1 MRQIAGAPAAAG
13 NRAAILLIRVAAIL
27 NVIHASLTYYSAR
40 QRNRSGAPY
49 MEPFE
54 REVVSDLDEQTDDRA
69 ESRRKL
75 PLHVRILLG
84 LFIGA
89 TLGSGARA
97 MLGPD
102 APALTWVVRHLAEP
116 VGQLF
121 LRALLMTV
129 VPLVVSSLVVGVAG
143 IGDVRRLGRVGVRT
157 VGFCLVISVISVGL
171 GILLANTV
179 RPGTRLDPATR
190 DLLMAEYGDAGRQ
203 LSITNEGAQQAPTN
217 ESPLMSFART
227 LVPANPLES
236 MARST
241 PDMIGIMF
249 FSIVFGAALTLVSR
263 ESAAPVMALL
273 DGVFKVIAK
282 VIDIV
287 MKVAPVGV
295 ACLLFTMTARF
306 GFGFLI
312 SLGWYVVTVLAG
324 LAIHTFIVYPIA
336 LKLAAHVS
344 PAEFFKRVRTVM
356 LTAFSTSSS
365 NATLPTA
372 LRVSELNLGVPR
384 EIGAFVLTVG
394 ATANQNGTALYEG
407 VTVLFLAQLAG
418 VDLTLA
424 QQLMIVYLAVLG
436 SVGTAGVPSG
446 STPFVVAVLVTIGI
460 NPALIAIILGVDRL
474 LDMCRTVVNVV
485 GDMTAAVY
493 VAKREGAALEI

>member
-1 MRQIAGAPAAAG
+1 
-13 NRAAILLIRVAAIL
+13 
-27 NVIHASLTYYSAR
+27 
-40 QRNRSGAPY
+40 

-54 REVVSDLDEQTDDRA
+54 QDIVSDLDEKTDDRVGA
-69 ESRRKL
+69 RRRV

-84 LFIGA
+84 LVIGA
-89 TLGSGARA
+89 GLGGGLRA

-102 APALTWVVRHLAEP
+102 APLLTQLIRHVAEP

-129 VPLVVSSLVVGVAG
+129 VPLVVSSLIVGVAG
-143 IGDVRRLGRVGVRT
+143 IGDVRRLGRVGART
-157 VGFCLVISVISVGL
+157 LAYCLVISLVSVALGL
-171 GILLANTV
+171 ILANTV

-190 DLLMAEYGDAGRQ
+190 DLLLAEYGA
-203 LSITNEGAQQAPTN
+203 EAQQATKAADSD
-217 ESPLMSFART
+217 ESPMASFVRT
-227 LVPANPLES
+227 LVPSNPLES

-241 PDMIGIMF
+241 PDMIGLMF
-249 FSIVFGAALTLVSR
+249 FSILFGAALTLVGKD
-263 ESAAPVMALL
+263 SAAPVVALL

-287 MKVAPVGV
+287 MKVAPIGV

-306 GFGFLI
+306 GFGFLA
-312 SLGWYVVTVLAG
+312 SLAWYVVTVLGG
-324 LAIHTFIVYPIA
+324 LAIHTFVVYAVA
-336 LKLAAHVS
+336 LKFAARVS
-344 PAEFFKRVRTVM
+344 PAAFFRGVRTVM

-365 NATLPTA
+365 NATLPAA
-372 LRVSELNLGVPR
+372 LRVSEANLGVPR

-418 VDLTLA
+418 VDLSVA
-424 QQLMIVYLAVLG
+424 QQLTVVYLAVLG
-436 SVGTAGVPSG
+436 SIGTAGVPAG
-446 STPFVVAVLVTIGI
+446 SIPFVVAVLATIGI

-485 GDMTAAVY
+485 GDLTAAVY
-493 VAKREGAALEI
+493 VAKKEGAELKI

>member
-1 MRQIAGAPAAAG
+1 
-13 NRAAILLIRVAAIL
+13 
-27 NVIHASLTYYSAR
+27 
-40 QRNRSGAPY
+40 

-54 REVVSDLDEQTDDRA
+54 REVVSDLDEHTDDRA
-69 ESRRKL
+69 DARRRI

-84 LFIGA
+84 LVAGA
-89 TLGSGARA
+89 AARQRRARA
-97 MLGPD
+97 ARPRRAGT
-102 APALTWVVRHLAEP
+102 AWVVRHVAEP

-121 LRALLMTV
+121 LRSLLMTV
-129 VPLVVSSLVVGVAG
+129 VPLVVSSLIVGVAG

-157 VGFCLVISVISVGL
+157 VGFCLVDFDRVG
-171 GILLANTV
+171 
-179 RPGTRLDPATR
+179 RPRDPAR
-190 DLLMAEYGDAGRQ
+190 QHRAPRHAARSGDARSADGAVRRRVEAGGRRRP
-203 LSITNEGAQQAPTN
+203 PTN
-217 ESPLMSFART
+217 ESPLMSFVRT

-263 ESAAPVMALL
+263 ESAAPVIALL
-273 DGVFKVIAK
+273 EGVFKVIAK

-287 MKVAPVGV
+287 MKVAPHRRRLPAVHDDRAVRLRVSRQPGLV
-295 ACLLFTMTARF
+295 CRDRARRARDSHVRR
-306 GFGFLI
+306 L
-312 SLGWYVVTVLAG
+312 SHCAQAG
-324 LAIHTFIVYPIA
+324 GAG
-336 LKLAAHVS
+336 VS
-344 PAEFFKRVRTVM
+344 PVEFFRRVRTVM

-446 STPFVVAVLVTIGI
+446 SMPFVVAVLATIGI

-485 GDMTAAVY
+485 GDLTATVY
-493 VAKREGAALEI
+493 VAKKEGATLKI

>member
-1 MRQIAGAPAAAG
+1 
-13 NRAAILLIRVAAIL
+13 
-27 NVIHASLTYYSAR
+27 
-40 QRNRSGAPY
+40 

-54 REVVSDLDEQTDDRA
+54 QDVVSDLDEKTDDRA
-69 ESRRKL
+69 GTRHRV

-84 LFIGA
+84 LAIGA
-89 TLGSGARA
+89 GLGGSARA
-97 MLGPD
+97 LFGPD
-102 APALTWVVRHLAEP
+102 AASVAWVVTHIAEP

-129 VPLVVSSLVVGVAG
+129 VPLVVSSLIVGVAS
-143 IGDVRRLGRVGVRT
+143 IGDVRRLGRVGART
-157 VGFCLVISVISVGL
+157 VAYCLVISLISVALGL
-171 GILLANTV
+171 ILANTV
-179 RPGTRLDPATR
+179 TPGARLDPATR
-190 DLLMAEYGDAGRQ
+190 DLLLEQYGSEASRQVSGAG
-203 LSITNEGAQQAPTN
+203 NAG
-217 ESPLMSFART
+217 ESPMMTFITT

-241 PDMIGIMF
+241 PDMIGVMF
-249 FSIVFGAALTLVSR
+249 FSIVFGAALTLVAR
-263 ESAAPVMALL
+263 ESAAPVLAVL

-287 MKVAPVGV
+287 MKIAPIGV

-306 GFGFLI
+306 GFGFLV
-312 SLGWYVVTVLAG
+312 SLGWYVVTVLGG

-336 LKLAAHVS
+336 LKLAAGAS
-344 PAEFFKRVRTVM
+344 PVAFFRGIRTVM

-372 LRVSELNLGVPR
+372 LRVSEANLGVPR

-418 VDLTLA
+418 VDLTVT
-424 QQLMIVYLAVLG
+424 QQLTIVYLAVLG
-436 SVGTAGVPSG
+436 SIGTAGVPAG
-446 STPFVVAVLVTIGI
+446 SIPFVVAVLATVGI

-493 VAKREGAALEI
+493 VAKREGATLKI

>member
-1 MRQIAGAPAAAG
+1 
-13 NRAAILLIRVAAIL
+13 
-27 NVIHASLTYYSAR
+27 
-40 QRNRSGAPY
+40 

-54 REVVSDLDEQTDDRA
+54 QEVVSDLDEKTDDRTQA
-69 ESRRKL
+69 AWRT

-84 LFIGA
+84 LVAGA
-89 TLGSGARA
+89 GLGSIARA
-97 MLGPD
+97 VLGRD
-102 APALTWVVRHLAEP
+102 SGRLAWIVNHIAEP
-116 VGQLF
+116 LGQMF

-129 VPLVVSSLVVGVAG
+129 VPLVVSSLIVGVAG
-143 IGDVRRLGRVGVRT
+143 IGDVRRLGRVGART
-157 VGFCLVISVISVGL
+157 LAYCLVISLISVAL
-171 GILLANTV
+171 GIFLANTV

-190 DLLMAEYGDAGRQ
+190 DLLMAEYGADASRQ
-203 LSITNEGAQQAPTN
+203 AAIAAGAD
-217 ESPLMSFART
+217 ESPTMTFVRT
-227 LVPANPLES
+227 LVPSNPLES

-241 PDMIGIMF
+241 PDMIGLMF
-249 FSIVFGAALTLVSR
+249 FSIVFGAALTLVAPG
-263 ESAAPVMALL
+263 SAAPVIALL
-273 DGVFKVIAK
+273 DGVFKAIAK

-287 MKVAPVGV
+287 MKIAPLGV

-306 GFGFLI
+306 GFGFLV
-312 SLGWYVVTVLAG
+312 SLGWYVVTVLGG

-336 LKLAAHVS
+336 LRMAARVS
-344 PAEFFKRVRTVM
+344 PMEFLRRVRTVM

-372 LRVSELNLGVPR
+372 LRVSEANLGVPR

-418 VDLTLA
+418 VDLTLT
-424 QQLMIVYLAVLG
+424 QQMTIVYLAVLG
-436 SVGTAGVPSG
+436 SIGTAGVPAG
-446 STPFVVAVLVTIGI
+446 SIPFVIAVLATVGI

-474 LDMCRTVVNVV
+474 LDMSRTVVNVV

-493 VAKREGAALEI
+493 VARKEGATLQI

>member
-1 MRQIAGAPAAAG
+1 
-13 NRAAILLIRVAAIL
+13 
-27 NVIHASLTYYSAR
+27 
-40 QRNRSGAPY
+40 

-69 ESRRKL
+69 QARRRI

-84 LFIGA
+84 LIAGATFGSAARA
-89 TLGSGARA
+89 TLG
-97 MLGPD
+97 PE
-102 APALTWVVRHLAEP
+102 APVLAWLVRHVAEP
-116 VGQLF
+116 IGQLF
-121 LRALLMTV
+121 LRSLLMTV
-129 VPLVVSSLVVGVAG
+129 VPLVVSSLIVGVAG
-143 IGDVRRLGRVGVRT
+143 IGDVRRLGRVGIRT
-157 VGFCLVISVISVGL
+157 VGFCLVISVMSVGI

-179 RPGTRLDPATR
+179 RPGMRLDPGTR
-190 DLLMAEYGDAGRQ
+190 DLLMAQYANG
-203 LSITNEGAQQAPTN
+203 STQAPAATDSTD
-217 ESPLMSFART
+217 SPLMSFVRT

-241 PDMIGIMF
+241 PDMLGIMF

-263 ESAAPVMALL
+263 ESAAPVTALL
-273 DGVFKVIAK
+273 DGIFKVIAK

-287 MKVAPVGV
+287 MKAAPVGV

-312 SLGWYVVTVLAG
+312 SLAWYVVTVLAG
-324 LAIHTFIVYPIA
+324 LAIHTFVVYPIA
-336 LKLAAHVS
+336 LKLGAGVS
-344 PAEFFKRVRTVM
+344 PVEFFKRVRTVM

-485 GDMTAAVY
+485 GDLAATVY
-493 VAKREGAALEI
+493 VAKREGATLDI

>member
-1 MRQIAGAPAAAG
+1 
-13 NRAAILLIRVAAIL
+13 
-27 NVIHASLTYYSAR
+27 
-40 QRNRSGAPY
+40 
-49 MEPFE
+49 MEQFE

-69 ESRRKL
+69 AARGRV
-75 PLHVRILLG
+75 PLHLRILLG
-84 LFIGA
+84 LVAGA
-89 TLGSGARA
+89 ALGSTARA
-97 MLGPD
+97 MLGADSPLL
-102 APALTWVVRHLAEP
+102 ASAIRHVAEP

-121 LRALLMTV
+121 LRSLLMTV

-157 VGFCLVISVISVGL
+157 VGFCLVISIVSVGL

-179 RPGTRLDPATR
+179 RPGMRLDPQTR
-190 DLLMAEYGDAGRQ
+190 DLLMAEYADA
-203 LSITNEGAQQAPTN
+203 SKQAAPPPPTG
-217 ESPLMSFART
+217 ESPLLSFVRM
-227 LVPANPLES
+227 LVPANPIES

-249 FSIVFGAALTLVSR
+249 FSIVFGAALTLVAQ
-263 ESAAPVMALL
+263 ETAAPVIAVL
-273 DGVFKVIAK
+273 DGVFKVVAK
-282 VIDIV
+282 IIDMV
-287 MKVAPVGV
+287 MKVAPIGV

-312 SLGWYVVTVLAG
+312 SLGWYVITVLSG

-336 LKLAAHVS
+336 LKLAARVS
-344 PAEFFKRVRTVM
+344 PAAFFKRIRTVM

-460 NPALIAIILGVDRL
+460 NPALIAIIIGVDRL

-485 GDMTAAVY
+485 GDLAATVY
-493 VAKREGAALEI
+493 VAKREGATLNI

>member
-1 MRQIAGAPAAAG
+1 
-13 NRAAILLIRVAAIL
+13 
-27 NVIHASLTYYSAR
+27 
-40 QRNRSGAPY
+40 

-54 REVVSDLDEQTDDRA
+54 REVVSDLDEHTDDRA
-69 ESRRKL
+69 EARRRI

-84 LFIGA
+84 LVVGA
-89 TLGSGARA
+89 TLGGGGRA

-102 APALTWVVRHLAEP
+102 APMLAWVVRHIAEP

-121 LRALLMTV
+121 LRSLLMIV
-129 VPLVVSSLVVGVAG
+129 VPLVVSSLIVGVAG

-157 VGFCLVISVISVGL
+157 VGFCLVISIVSVGL

-179 RPGTRLDPATR
+179 RPGMRLDPVTR
-190 DLLMAEYGDAGRQ
+190 DLLMAQYAGV
-203 LSITNEGAQQAPTN
+203 STQAAPAPAN

-263 ESAAPVMALL
+263 ESAAPVIAVL

-287 MKVAPVGV
+287 MKVAPIGV

-312 SLGWYVVTVLAG
+312 SLGWYVITVLAG

-336 LKLAAHVS
+336 LRLAAGVS
-344 PAEFFKRVRTVM
+344 PVEFFRRVRTVM

-418 VDLTLA
+418 VDLTLS
-424 QQLMIVYLAVLG
+424 QQMMIVYLAVLG

-460 NPALIAIILGVDRL
+460 NPALIAVIMGVDRL

-485 GDMTAAVY
+485 GDLAATVY
-493 VAKREGAALEI
+493 VAKREGATLNI

>member
-1 MRQIAGAPAAAG
+1 
-13 NRAAILLIRVAAIL
+13 
-27 NVIHASLTYYSAR
+27 
-40 QRNRSGAPY
+40 

-54 REVVSDLDEQTDDRA
+54 REVVSDLDEHTDDRV
-69 ESRRKL
+69 ETRRRI

-84 LFIGA
+84 LVAGA
-89 TLGSGARA
+89 TLGSVGRA
-97 MLGPD
+97 LLGPGS
-102 APALTWVVRHLAEP
+102 PLLTWVVFHIAEP
-116 VGQLF
+116 AGQLF
-121 LRALLMTV
+121 LRSLLMTV
-129 VPLVVSSLVVGVAG
+129 VPLVVSSLIVGVAG

-157 VGFCLVISVISVGL
+157 VGFCLVISIVSVGL

-179 RPGTRLDPATR
+179 RPGTRLDPETR
-190 DLLMAEYGDAGRQ
+190 DMLMAEYADASKQ
-203 LSITNEGAQQAPTN
+203 LAPAARVN

-241 PDMIGIMF
+241 PDMLGIMF

-263 ESAAPVMALL
+263 ESAAPVVALL

-287 MKVAPVGV
+287 MKVAPIGV
-295 ACLLFTMTARF
+295 ACLLFTMTVRF
-306 GFGFLI
+306 GFGFLV
-312 SLGWYVVTVLAG
+312 SLVWYVMTVLAG
-324 LAIHTFIVYPIA
+324 LAIHTFVVYPIA
-336 LKLAAHVS
+336 LRLAAHVS
-344 PAEFFKRVRTVM
+344 PVEFFKRVRTVM

-418 VDLTLA
+418 VDLTLG
-424 QQLMIVYLAVLG
+424 QQMMIVYLAVLG

-460 NPALIAIILGVDRL
+460 NPALIAVIMGVDRL

-485 GDMTAAVY
+485 GDLAATVY
-493 VAKREGAALEI
+493 VAKREGAYAQYLAIFGSIDL

>member
-1 MRQIAGAPAAAG
+1 
-13 NRAAILLIRVAAIL
+13 
-27 NVIHASLTYYSAR
+27 
-40 QRNRSGAPY
+40 

-54 REVVSDLDEQTDDRA
+54 QDVVSDLDEKTDDRA
-69 ESRRKL
+69 VTRRRV
-75 PLHVRILLG
+75 PLHIRILLG
-84 LFIGA
+84 LAIGA
-89 TLGSGARA
+89 GLGGGARA
-97 MLGPD
+97 AFGPD
-102 APALTWVVRHLAEP
+102 APVVAWIVTHLAEP
-116 VGQLF
+116 AGQLF

-143 IGDVRRLGRVGVRT
+143 IGDVRRLGRVGART
-157 VGFCLVISVISVGL
+157 LAYCLVISLISVALGL
-171 GILLANTV
+171 ILANTV
-179 RPGTRLDPATR
+179 TPGTRLDPATR
-190 DLLMAEYGDAGRQ
+190 DLLLSEYGAEASRQAAG
-203 LSITNEGAQQAPTN
+203 SGGVG
-217 ESPLMSFART
+217 ESPMMTFVRT

-241 PDMIGIMF
+241 PDMIGVML
-249 FSIVFGAALTLVSR
+249 FSIVFGAALTLVAR
-263 ESAAPVMALL
+263 ESAAPVIAVL
-273 DGVFKVIAK
+273 DGVFKAIAK
-282 VIDIV
+282 IIDIV
-287 MKVAPVGV
+287 MKIAPIGV

-306 GFGFLI
+306 GFGFLV
-312 SLGWYVVTVLAG
+312 SLGWYVATVLGG
-324 LAIHTFIVYPIA
+324 LAIHTFVVYPIA
-336 LKLAAHVS
+336 LKLAAGVS
-344 PAEFFKRVRTVM
+344 PTAFFRGVRTVM

-372 LRVSELNLGVPR
+372 LRVSEANLGVPQ

-424 QQLMIVYLAVLG
+424 QQMTIVYLAVLG
-436 SVGTAGVPSG
+436 SIGTAGVPAG
-446 STPFVVAVLVTIGI
+446 SIPFVVAVLASVGI

-493 VAKREGAALEI
+493 VAKREGAVLKI

>member
-1 MRQIAGAPAAAG
+1 
-13 NRAAILLIRVAAIL
+13 
-27 NVIHASLTYYSAR
+27 
-40 QRNRSGAPY
+40 

-54 REVVSDLDEQTDDRA
+54 REVVSDLDEHTDDRA
-69 ESRRKL
+69 EARRRI

-84 LFIGA
+84 LVVGA
-89 TLGSGARA
+89 TLGSAARA
-97 MLGPD
+97 ILGPD
-102 APALTWVVRHLAEP
+102 APVVAWVVRHIAEP

-129 VPLVVSSLVVGVAG
+129 VPLVVSSLIVGVAG

-157 VGFCLVISVISVGL
+157 VGFCLVISIVSVGL

-179 RPGTRLDPATR
+179 QPGMRLDPVTR
-190 DLLMAEYGDAGRQ
+190 DLLMAQYAGV
-203 LSITNEGAQQAPTN
+203 STQAAPAPAN
-217 ESPLMSFART
+217 ESPLMSFARM

-287 MKVAPVGV
+287 MKVAPIGV

-312 SLGWYVVTVLAG
+312 SLGWYVMTVLAG
-324 LAIHTFIVYPIA
+324 LAIHTFVVYPLA
-336 LKLAAHVS
+336 LKLAARVS
-344 PAEFFKRVRTVM
+344 PLEFFKRVRTVM

-372 LRVSELNLGVPR
+372 LRGSDLNLGVPR
-384 EIGAFVLTVG
+384 EIGRIRIDG
-394 ATANQNGTALYEG
+394 RATANQNGTALYEG

-418 VDLTLA
+418 VDLTLHTVDD
-424 QQLMIVYLAVLG
+424 VYPQCSA
-436 SVGTAGVPSG
+436 AW
-446 STPFVVAVLVTIGI
+446 AR
-460 NPALIAIILGVDRL
+460 PACPRDRPHLSSLCSSRSDQPRLIAIILGVDRL

-485 GDMTAAVY
+485 GDLAAAVY
-493 VAKREGAALEI
+493 VAKREGATLKI

>member
-1 MRQIAGAPAAAG
+1 
-13 NRAAILLIRVAAIL
+13 
-27 NVIHASLTYYSAR
+27 
-40 QRNRSGAPY
+40 

-54 REVVSDLDEQTDDRA
+54 REVVSDLDEHTDDRGGA
-69 ESRRKL
+69 RRRI

-84 LFIGA
+84 LVVGA
-89 TLGSGARA
+89 TLGSAARA
-97 MLGPD
+97 VLGPD
-102 APALTWVVRHLAEP
+102 APAVAWIVTHIAEP

-121 LRALLMTV
+121 LRSLLMTV
-129 VPLVVSSLVVGVAG
+129 VPLVVSSLIVGVAG

-157 VGFCLVISVISVGL
+157 VGFCLVISIVSVGL
-171 GILLANTV
+171 GILLANTA
-179 RPGTRLDPATR
+179 RPGTRLDPVTR
-190 DLLMAEYGDAGRQ
+190 DLLMAQYAGVA
-203 LSITNEGAQQAPTN
+203 TQAAAPAPAN
-217 ESPLMSFART
+217 ESPLMSFVRT

-263 ESAAPVMALL
+263 ESAAPVVALL
-273 DGVFKVIAK
+273 EGVFKVIAK

-287 MKVAPVGV
+287 MKVAPIGV

-312 SLGWYVVTVLAG
+312 SLGWYVMTVLAG
-324 LAIHTFIVYPIA
+324 LAIHTFVVYPLA
-336 LKLAAHVS
+336 LTLAARVS
-344 PAEFFKRVRTVM
+344 PMEFFRRVRTVM

-418 VDLTLA
+418 VDLTLT

-436 SVGTAGVPSG
+436 SIGTAGVPSG

-485 GDMTAAVY
+485 GDLAAAVY
-493 VAKREGAALEI
+493 VAKREGATLNI

>member
-1 MRQIAGAPAAAG
+1 
-13 NRAAILLIRVAAIL
+13 
-27 NVIHASLTYYSAR
+27 
-40 QRNRSGAPY
+40 
-49 MEPFE
+49 MEQFE

-69 ESRRKL
+69 AARGRV

-84 LFIGA
+84 LAAGA
-89 TLGSGARA
+89 ALGSAAREV
-97 MLGPD
+97 LGPD
-102 APALTWVVRHLAEP
+102 SPLLASAIRHVAEP

-121 LRALLMTV
+121 LRSLLMTV

-157 VGFCLVISVISVGL
+157 VGFCLVISLVSVGL

-179 RPGTRLDPATR
+179 RPGMRLDPETR
-190 DLLMAEYGDAGRQ
+190 DLLMAEYADA
-203 LSITNEGAQQAPTN
+203 SKQAAPAPATG
-217 ESPLMSFART
+217 ESPLMSFVAHARAGQS
-227 LVPANPLES
+227 PRIDGAID
-236 MARST
+236 ARH
-241 PDMIGIMF
+241 DRHH
-249 FSIVFGAALTLVSR
+249 V
-263 ESAAPVMALL
+263 LL
-273 DGVFKVIAK
+273 DRVRRGA
-282 VIDIV
+282 D
-287 MKVAPVGV
+287 AGGRRDRGSGDRG
-295 ACLLFTMTARF
+295 ARRRVQ
-306 GFGFLI
+306 GDREGHRHRDEGGADRRRLPAVHDDCAVRVRV
-312 SLGWYVVTVLAG
+312 SHQPGLVRGHGAGG
-324 LAIHTFIVYPIA
+324 LAIHTFVVYPIA
-336 LKLAAHVS
+336 LKLAARVS
-344 PAEFFKRVRTVM
+344 PVEFFKRIRTVM

-424 QQLMIVYLAVLG
+424 QQMMIVYLAVLG

-460 NPALIAIILGVDRL
+460 NPALIAIIIGVDRL

-485 GDMTAAVY
+485 GDLAATVY
-493 VAKREGAALEI
+493 VAKKEGATLQYLSGLPTEAHSLRADLQPKLGGQFSVSEGWGE